1 MTVPAGPTHSSRAAV
16 RAAVESARRRLLD
29 SQNEDGYWR
38 AGQPTQ
44 VEITAEDLLFRHS
57 AGLWDGGLAEA
68 TARWLREQQY
78 PAGGW
83 PSRDGGP
90 PDRCASVLAYCALR
104 LAGDSPDA
112 YHMAV
117 AAGWIRDAGGLPA
130 ADMRARIWL
139 AMLGEAD
146 WHALRI
152 PRPEGIYLPQRHP
165 VRIAGGGGW
174 GRPTVVPLTVLG
186 ALRPVRPLPF
196 GLPEL
201 RVPVPGSSD
210 TARPVRTAGLDP
222 LSPRGPGRSAAL
234 TKCAARILA
243 DQQADGSWRADG
255 PGWLYS
261 LLALQL
267 LGTSSSEPALARG
280 LAALDASAVW
290 AQAPAG
296 PLRLLDLGGR
306 AVQSTA
312 DAVLAL
318 SDAGLPAENHA
329 LAAAGRWLL
338 GQELR
343 ARSGWLAGQRDPSD
357 RAHVPAG
364 GMRAAASDTASVLL
378 ALRRVGPTPSER
390 QRQALACSIRW
401 LASIQGRDGG
411 WSGDADRRTAA
422 SAQLTG
428 QVLAGLAAAGQ
439 PGSAAVRRAAVCLLR
454 QQLPDGSWPP
464 DQAADG
470 LDATSAVLPAL
481 VAAGVR
487 PEKSQL
493 RRAVAWLAQSQN
505 PDGGWGSAGH
515 GPPGAH
521 GLPGAHG
528 PADAHGEPGAHGSDP
543 LPTADVLLALLAA
556 GGSDA
561 ADVIYRGVSWL
572 TRAQLGDGSWTD
584 ARPDRG
590 SDPGQ
595 GSDSARMLSTPV
607 RALSRYLSA
616 VVSGASVPVPRPG
629 HDGRIPAVTRDLS
642 R

>member
-1 MTVPAGPTHSSRAAV
+1 MTVPAGPAHASRAAV
-16 RAAVESARRRLLD
+16 RAAVESAQRRLLD
-29 SQNEDGYWR
+29 LQNEDGYWQ

-44 VEITAEDLLFRHS
+44 VEITAEDLLFRHL
-57 AGLWDGGLAEA
+57 AGRWDGGLAAA
-68 TARWLREQQY
+68 TARWLRGRQC

-90 PDRCASVLAYCALR
+90 PDPCASVLAYCALR

-130 ADMRARIWL
+130 AGPRALIWL

-146 WHALRI
+146 WQALRI
-152 PRPEGIYLPQRHP
+152 PRPETIYLPQGPP
-165 VRIAGGGGW
+165 VRTAGVSGW

-201 RVPVPGSSD
+201 RVPVLGSGGSP
-210 TARPVRTAGLDP
+210 ARPVRAGGLDP
-222 LSPRGPGRSAAL
+222 RSPRGQARSAAL

-267 LGTSSSEPALARG
+267 LGAPSARPALARG

-296 PLRLLDLGGR
+296 PLRRLDLGSR

-318 SDAGLPAENHA
+318 SDAGLPAEHHA
-329 LAAAGRWLL
+329 LVAAGRWLL

-343 ARSGWLAGQRDPSD
+343 ARSGWLAGQRDSSS
-357 RAHVPAG
+357 RADVPAG
-364 GMRAAASDTASVLL
+364 GLRAAASDTASVLL
-378 ALRRVGPTPSER
+378 ALRRAVPTPSGRER
-390 QRQALACSIRW
+390 QAFACSIRW

-411 WSGDADRRTAA
+411 WSGDADRRAAA
-422 SAQLTG
+422 SARLTG
-428 QVLAGLAAAGQ
+428 QVLTGLAGAGQ
-439 PGSAAVRRAAVCLLR
+439 PGSAAIRRAAVCLLR

-464 DQAADG
+464 DEAAAR
-470 LDATSAVLPAL
+470 LDSTSAVLPAL

-505 PDGGWGSAGH
+505 PDGGWSSAAD
-515 GPPGAH
+515 GP
-521 GLPGAHG
+521 
-528 PADAHGEPGAHGSDP
+528 PGAHGSDP
-543 LPTADVLLALLAA
+543 LPTAEALLALLAV
-556 GGSDA
+556 GGSDTA
-561 ADVIYRGVSWL
+561 EVVYRGVCWL
-572 TRAQLGDGSWTD
+572 TAAQLGDGGWTD
-584 ARPDRG
+584 SQPGRG
-590 SDPGQ
+590 SDPRP
-595 GSDSARMLSTPV
+595 GSDSARMLSVPV
-607 RALSRYLSA
+607 MALARYLSA
-616 VVSGASVPVPRPG
+616 KVTGASFPFPRLG
-629 HDGRIPAVTRDLS
+629 QDERIPIVTHDLS